1 MSPPKFN
8 KIAAQ
13 FIAHKREMRLSP
25 AWKALRSNDKLV
37 LERLEEEHMAHAGTT
52 DALPVTFSDFEEWGI
67 RRAAIAESI
76 ARVEALG
83 FVECTDRGRASR
95 AEHRF
100 PAKYRLTYAHGPKV
114 RVTDDWE
121 KVVDQDDAQRRIDA
135 AIKALHARSLSLSV
149 TLKKRAEKRAA
160 DQQRALEEAA

>member
-8 KIAAQ
+8 KITAQ

-52 DALPVTFSDFEEWGI
+52 DALPVTFSNFEEWGI

-76 ARVEALG
+76 ARVEGLG
-83 FVECTDRGRASR
+83 FVVCTDRGRPSR

-114 RVTDDWE
+114 RVTDEWE
-121 KVVDQDDAQRRIDA
+121 KVVDEADAQRRIEA
-135 AIKALHARSLSLSV
+135 AIKALHDRSLALSK
-149 TLKKRAEKRAA
+149 TLKKKRDEQREQEKKAA
-160 DQQRALEEAA
+160 